1 MRVGEKTTAVKSLS
15 MFTTTDQITAVD
27 GATIIATTGDGI
39 WVGTIGGIAFGSQTI
54 TIHGTTLIVTT
65 DVTTTDTTIMVITTT
80 DTIITVTIIIE
91 DVLIHTLTDKE
102 GVDLETQV

>member
-1 MRVGEKTTAVKSLS
+1 MRVIMRVGEKTTAVKSLS

-65 DVTTTDTTIMVITTT
+65 DVTTTDT
-80 DTIITVTIIIE
+80 IITVTIIIE

>member
-1 MRVGEKTTAVKSLS
+1 MA
-15 MFTTTDQITAVD
+15 MD
-27 GATIIATTGDGI
+27 GATIIVTTGDGI
-39 WVGTIGGIAFGSQTI
+39 SVGTIGATAFGNQTI

>member
-1 MRVGEKTTAVKSLS
+1 
-15 MFTTTDQITAVD
+15 MFTTTALIMEMD

-39 WVGTIGGIAFGSQTI
+39 SVGTIGATAFGNQTI

-65 DVTTTDTTIMVITTT
+65 GVTTTDTIIMVITTT
-80 DTIITVTIIIE
+80 DTIIIE

-102 GVDLETQV
+102 GEDIETQV

>member
-1 MRVGEKTTAVKSLS
+1 

-39 WVGTIGGIAFGSQTI
+39 WVGTIGGIAFGSLTI

-65 DVTTTDTTIMVITTT
+65 DVTTMVIIIM
-80 DTIITVTIIIE
+80 DTIISDTIIIE
-91 DVLIHTLTDKE
+91 DVLIHTLTD
-102 GVDLETQV
+102 VETQDIETLV